1 MESPTP
7 SPSSSTPPPSSRR
20 GSTRRV
26 SPWPD
31 RVFFGIV
38 ILVSILI
45 ILIAIAIVAILAY
58 NSQQSFRTFGWAFFY
73 SSTWDPNR
81 EIFGAVPFVVGTLL
95 TSAIALLIAVP
106 LALGTAIF
114 ITTQSPRWLRGP
126 LGTAIE
132 LLAAVPS
139 VIYGFWGIYV
149 VVPFM
154 RTTGNP
160 TLQKY
165 LGWTGG
171 FSGTNTGFGILTAS
185 VILAVMIVPT
195 ISAVSRDTL
204 AAVPAAQKEAALSLG
219 ATDWETT
226 RTAMIPYARSG
237 IVGGIILGLGRAIGE
252 TMAVTMVIGN
262 VDRLPT
268 SLISGGQT
276 ISSLIATELEN
287 NNGPLQISAI
297 LECGLVLLL
306 ISLSVNVVARLLVW
320 RMARVKGGPVE

>member
-7 SPSSSTPPPSSRR
+7 SPDSSTLVQRTRPVSR
-20 GSTRRV
+20 
-26 SPWPD
+26 WPD
-31 RVFFGIV
+31 QVFYS
-38 ILVSILI
+38 LVVVVSVLI
-45 ILIAIAIVAILAY
+45 ILMAIAIVGILAY
-58 NSQQSFRTFGWAFFY
+58 NSEQSFRVFGWAFLY
-73 SSTWDPNR
+73 SSTWDPNK
-81 EIFGAVPFVVGTLL
+81 EIFGALPFVVGTLL
-95 TSAIALLIAVP
+95 TSAIALLIAIP

-139 VIYGFWGIYV
+139 VIFGFWGLYV
-149 VVPFM
+149 VHPYMQSTVEPA
-154 RTTGNP
+154 
-160 TLQKY
+160 LQQY
-165 LGWTGG
+165 LGWTGA
-171 FSGTNTGFGILTAS
+171 FSGRAEGIDVLTAS

-195 ISAVSRDTL
+195 ISAISRDTM

-262 VDRLPT
+262 VDRVPT
-268 SLISGGQT
+268 SLLSPGQS
-276 ISSLIATELEN
+276 IASLIATELEN

-297 LECGLVLLL
+297 LECGLILMA
-306 ISLSVNVVARLLVW
+306 ISLAVNVGARLLVW
-320 RMARVKGGPVE
+320 RVSRAEGVR